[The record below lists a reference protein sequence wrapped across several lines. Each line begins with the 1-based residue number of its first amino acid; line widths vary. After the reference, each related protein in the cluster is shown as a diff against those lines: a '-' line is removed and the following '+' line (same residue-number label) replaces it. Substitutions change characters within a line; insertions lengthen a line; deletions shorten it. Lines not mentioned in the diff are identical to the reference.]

1 MPETPVALSYAS
13 RPSSRRRWIRRALLF
28 GCVACIAIAAT
39 RWGPGVS
46 RQAILLYWQQQC
58 LRYAPPPDLVVYQ
71 QDATDT
77 PALASAGGAYEAL
90 NLHEYGSPRRTTVA
104 VHVPRCEAK
113 YLASMPNGR
122 LPGTKYMTAIPPLLN
137 GRGAVLFMHERQT
150 PSGARY
156 LLIVRSGFA
165 YGADPRFIIA
175 YDLQAKIVSPATWNT
190 LPSDDLGI
198 RNLSVRVDTHAAPPD
213 IKIFAGQADPADASH
228 FTIRYVMDG
237 KPHVVDGFL
246 RDQGKGFAMVKF
258 KVR

>member
-1 MPETPVALSYAS
+1 
-13 RPSSRRRWIRRALLF
+13 
-28 GCVACIAIAAT
+28 
-39 RWGPGVS
+39 
-46 RQAILLYWQQQC
+46 
-58 LRYAPPPDLVVYQ
+58 
-71 QDATDT
+71 
-77 PALASAGGAYEAL
+77 
-90 NLHEYGSPRRTTVA
+90 
-104 VHVPRCEAK
+104 
-113 YLASMPNGR
+113 
-122 LPGTKYMTAIPPLLN
+122 
-137 GRGAVLFMHERQT
+137 MHERQT